1 MWSWGGELVWSPFPT
16 SMACSCGFGGP
27 RVCHHGAP
35 GRRNG
40 GVPEHPP
47 SGAFAMASVR
57 TVRGKRLLSTSWPKR
72 LISPSGLA
80 FAVLCFLF
88 PFFSLSC
95 SGMAGD
101 LRITYSGM
109 SLAFGGTPSLDGSL
123 ASQLGSGDLEDLRVD
138 ANPLLLVSLVSLLV
152 GVGLSAGL
160 PNPLARSIGAL
171 ASGGLALVTAGV
183 NQIVMASSAEEEIAS
198 ASGGQVAYA
207 DIQTSSGVG
216 IVLLS
221 FVLIAVMVWAVVDL
235 VLIRRGPVPG
245 GGAQGGPPR
254 GPFPPPPR
262 AAGPGRAGGRASLLR
277 SSASGNGRSSTPART
292 SGAAWSSVGARRT
305 SSGAPRRAARPPG
318 PRRAALRG
326 VRNPEPSERERGGS
340 PITAARPFVR
350 PPRVRGEGLRAFR
363 PGPRPSVRRD
373 RRRAGAST
381 SW

>member
-1 MWSWGGELVWSPFPT
+1 MVLRSPGT
-16 SMACSCGFGGP
+16 VAP
-27 RVCHHGAP
+27 R
-35 GRRNG
+35 NI
-40 GVPEHPP
+40 PP

-152 GVGLSAGL
+152 GVGLSVGL

-235 VLIRRGPVPG
+235 VLTRRGPVPG
-245 GGAQGGPPR
+245 GGAQGGPPQ
-254 GPFPPPPR
+254 GPFPPPP
-262 AAGPGRAGGRASLLR
+262 G
-277 SSASGNGRSSTPART
+277 
-292 SGAAWSSVGARRT
+292 
-305 SSGAPRRAARPPG
+305 PPG
-318 PRRAALRG
+318 
-326 VRNPEPSERERGGS
+326 RGGS
-340 PITAARPFVR
+340 PSFG
-350 PPRVRGEGLRAFR
+350 PPPPGTG
-363 PGPRPSVRRD
+363 GPRPPQGPPGQPGAPWGP
-373 RRRAGAST
+373 AGPPQGPRGGPHGPQGPQGPAGPR
-381 SW
+381 

>member
-1 MWSWGGELVWSPFPT
+1 
-16 SMACSCGFGGP
+16 
-27 RVCHHGAP
+27 
-35 GRRNG
+35 
-40 GVPEHPP
+40 
-47 SGAFAMASVR
+47 
-57 TVRGKRLLSTSWPKR
+57 
-72 LISPSGLA
+72 
-80 FAVLCFLF
+80 
-88 PFFSLSC
+88 
-95 SGMAGD
+95 MAGD

-245 GGAQGGPPR
+245 GGAQDGPPQ
-254 GPFPPPPR
+254 GPFPPPP
-262 AAGPGRAGGRASLLR
+262 G
-277 SSASGNGRSSTPART
+277 
-292 SGAAWSSVGARRT
+292 
-305 SSGAPRRAARPPG
+305 PPG
-318 PRRAALRG
+318 
-326 VRNPEPSERERGGS
+326 
-340 PITAARPFVR
+340 
-350 PPRVRGEGLRAFR
+350 RGEGL
-363 PGPRPSVRRD
+363 PPSVLRLRERAVLDPRKDLRGSLELRGGPPDLLRGPEAGRTAPRAPPGRAERRPEP
-373 RRRAGAST
+373 RTVRT
-381 SW
+381 